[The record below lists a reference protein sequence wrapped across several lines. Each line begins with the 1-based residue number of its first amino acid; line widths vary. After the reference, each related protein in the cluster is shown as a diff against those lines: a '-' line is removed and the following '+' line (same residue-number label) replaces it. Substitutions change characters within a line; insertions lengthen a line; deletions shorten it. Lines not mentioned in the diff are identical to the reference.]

1 VDEAGRVMRAAFDRG
16 LLVGRKGLYKQVIS
30 LYPPLILSKEES
42 NKALE
47 ILEEAIT
54 EAEKSK

>member
-1 VDEAGRVMRAAFDRG
+1 
-16 LLVGRKGLYKQVIS
+16 VIS